1 MLEDVIL
8 NKKKFAKMVED
19 IVHEKRIGYM
29 DAVLHICQQ
38 REIDPLDV
46 GNLIT
51 PQIKDKIQAEAVAAN
66 MMKGGNT
73 LPI

>member
-19 IVHEKRIGYM
+19 VVHEKRIGYI

-51 PQIKDKIQAEAVAAN
+51 PQIKDKIQAEAVATN

>member
-1 MLEDVIL
+1 MLDDVIL

-19 IVHEKRIGYM
+19 LVHEKRIGYM

>member
-19 IVHEKRIGYM
+19 VVHEKRIGYM